1 MNTIRHLLS
10 LALLAL
16 LTGSALADPVELK
29 VERKVIDREDK
40 INRPKLKSEE
50 LTMLLGIG
58 ITNKSGKD
66 TGEVEVEWS
75 IVVARP
81 GPKDALLVTG
91 TKKVAEVVNA
101 STITV
106 ESGAVPVMKTR
117 GGKQDLEYK
126 VILKQGGKEIARAV
140 SNPKFDELAAAAT
153 PEKKAKKKDKA
164 KP

>member
-1 MNTIRHLLS
+1 MNTIRHLLR

-16 LTGSALADPVELK
+16 LTGPAFADPVELK

-81 GPKDALLVTG
+81 GPKGALLVTG

-106 ESGAVPVMKTR
+106 ESGAVPVVKTR
-117 GGKQDLEYK
+117 GGKQDMEYK
-126 VILKQGGKEIARAV
+126 VILKQGGKEIARAA
-140 SNPKFDELAAAAT
+140 SNANFDQLAAAAT

-164 KP
+164 TP